1 MQGPM
6 DSGSH
11 QIFVWDVAARGQFLK
26 TIENGKEPLV
36 DMDVR
41 LNPRRATNDLE
52 NPDDPCSV
60 ASTPLGDAKRDSIRE
75 DLHMG

>member
-1 MQGPM
+1 M
-6 DSGSH
+6 
-11 QIFVWDVAARGQFLK
+11 K